1 MDQNELLERAR
12 EYDAQALA
20 EIYDRYAESIYRYA
34 YRYVG
39 NAELAEDLAGEV
51 FLKLLEV
58 LGTRRAPRK
67 QLQGWLYRVTRNL
80 AIDWIR
86 QQDKGVGFSLEEELT
101 PAKNTSPITRLE
113 EQELHQALREAM
125 QQLTPGQQEVLVLR
139 FGEGRKIREVGRLLG
154 KSEGSVKL
162 LQYRALNRLK
172 TLLEEQGRKDITSL
186 LPSNPP
192 PARATFGSHL
202 TGNPR
207 V

>member
-1 MDQNELLERAR
+1 
-12 EYDAQALA
+12 
-20 EIYDRYAESIYRYA
+20 
-34 YRYVG
+34 
-39 NAELAEDLAGEV
+39 
-51 FLKLLEV
+51 
-58 LGTRRAPRK
+58 
-67 QLQGWLYRVTRNL
+67 
-80 AIDWIR
+80 
-86 QQDKGVGFSLEEELT
+86 
-101 PAKNTSPITRLE
+101 
-113 EQELHQALREAM
+113 M